1 MSTNVL
7 RLLLFPCVS
16 LFTVV
21 GKSVFTRTIIG
32 KHSLNNTREKLTGK
46 LYFA

>member
-7 RLLLFPCVS
+7 RLLLFPCVN

-21 GKSVFTRTIIG
+21 GKSVFTRSIIG
-32 KHSLNNTREKLTGK
+32 KHSLNSTREKLTGK

>member
-21 GKSVFTRTIIG
+21 GKSVFTLSIIG